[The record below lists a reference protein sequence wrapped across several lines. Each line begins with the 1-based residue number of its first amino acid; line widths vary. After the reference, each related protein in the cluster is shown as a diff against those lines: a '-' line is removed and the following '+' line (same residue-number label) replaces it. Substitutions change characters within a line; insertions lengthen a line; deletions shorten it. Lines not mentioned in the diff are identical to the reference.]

1 MQDGFLTV
9 SIIDATNNR
18 PIQNAVVKYIQCL
31 MVAKAHQLYTKT

>member
-18 PIQNAVVKYIQCL
+18 PIQNAVVNIYSMSNGSQSSST
-31 MVAKAHQLYTKT
+31 LYKT